1 MKPVGDLVQI
11 GLPQS
16 AVRLPDW
23 LKVRMP
29 AGENYFDLKRLMRGL
44 GLHTVCESA
53 RCPNI
58 GECWHHRTA
67 TFMILG
73 ELCTRRCGFCA
84 VPKGKPAGEVDQ
96 AEPVRVAEAAAGM
109 GLKYVVVTSVDR
121 DDLADGGSTIFART
135 IAALRERIP
144 SCQVEVLIP
153 DFRGSDEAL
162 EIVLR
167 ARPDILNHNIETVPR
182 LYPVAR
188 RGSRYE
194 RSLRLLRHSREIA
207 PAIPTKSGLMVG
219 LGETFDE
226 TCATLKDLAL
236 AGVGHR
242 HHRPIPAPLRRAVAG
257 DALLLTGRI
266 CLPQTIRRGRR
277 NSPRRIRPARPQ
289 LLPRTRTNAE
299 IESLNHQIIESL
311 KIWLSGR
318 GIIWPS
324 SHLAIQDRLNS
335 ASRFYFFNDLM
346 TR

>member
-1 MKPVGDLVQI
+1 MGDLVQI

-16 AVRLPDW
+16 AARRPEW
-23 LKVRMP
+23 LKVRLP

-58 GECWHHRTA
+58 GECWQHRTA

-84 VPKGKPAGEVDQ
+84 VPKGKPAGEVDW
-96 AEPVRVAEAAAGM
+96 AEPARVAEAAANM

-121 DDLADGGSTIFART
+121 DDLEDGGSTIFAQT
-135 IAALRERIP
+135 IEALRERIP
-144 SCQVEVLIP
+144 ACQVEVLIP

-167 ARPDILNHNIETVPR
+167 ARPDILNHNTETVPR

-226 TCATLKDLAL
+226 TCASAEGL
-236 AGVGHR
+236 GCRRRRNR
-242 HHRPIPAPLRRAVAG
+242 HHRPISAPLGRAVARG
-257 DALLLTGRI
+257 ALLLTGRI
-266 CLPQTIRRGRR
+266 CLPQTARRERR
-277 NSPRRIRPARPQ
+277 DSPRRIRAARPQ
-289 LLPRTRTNAE
+289 LLPRARTNTKLIGSSDDRGDRA
-299 IESLNHQIIESL
+299 IEKLAHPPSLHRAIGSFGN
-311 KIWLSGR
+311 
-318 GIIWPS
+318 
-324 SHLAIQDRLNS
+324 LADFAIS
-335 ASRFYFFNDLM
+335 
-346 TR
+346 